1 MSIIIYNIAFMKD
14 EDLINFYE
22 MGLTLAYENKN
33 FPFWF
38 EFGYEKIACL
48 QGFNDYEIGIH
59 REKEEILEEI
69 KKLIK

>member
-1 MSIIIYNIAFMKD
+1 MKD

-22 MGLTLAYENKN
+22 MGLTLAHENKN

-48 QGFNDYEIGIH
+48 TGFNDYEMNIH
-59 REKEEILEEI
+59 REKEEILTEI
-69 KKLIK
+69 KKLIG

>member
-48 QGFNDYEIGIH
+48 QGYNDYTLNIN
-59 REKEEILEEI
+59 RDLDEILFVI

>member
-1 MSIIIYNIAFMKD
+1 MKD

-22 MGLTLAYENKN
+22 MGMDLAYTNKN

-48 QGFNDYEIGIH
+48 QGYNDMELGVT
-59 REKEEILEEI
+59 RKKEEIIEEI

>member
-1 MSIIIYNIAFMKD
+1 MKD

-48 QGFNDYEIGIH
+48 QGYNDMELGVT